1 MNQSNTDLVRGGY
14 EAFGRGDM
22 DAVMQF
28 LQDTEWVEA
37 EGAPWGGT
45 YSGSEA
51 ILNGVFGPIM
61 QDVQDFKA
69 TPREIL
75 ALDGDRV
82 LGIGSYTGQGSGGAL
97 NARFA
102 HVWTVRDGKATHFEQ
117 FADTALL
124 QQAVSE

>member
-1 MNQSNTDLVRGGY
+1 MSESSTDSLRNLY

-22 DAVMQF
+22 DVVLAF

-37 EGAPWGGT
+37 EGAPWGGV
-45 YSGSEA
+45 YNGSEA

-61 QDVQDFKA
+61 QDLQDFKV
-69 TPREIL
+69 TPHEIL
-75 ALDGDRV
+75 AVDGDRV
-82 LGIGSYTGQGSGGAL
+82 LGIGNYTGHGPGGAL

-102 HVWTVRDGKATHFEQ
+102 HVWTVRDGRATHFEQ